1 MLVVHIGQQN
11 PLKEPKSD
19 LLDYKKLILTINIS
33 AKLKLAKKP
42 FLWRLF
48 SKLMYYRGIWRS
60 SSDICGIVRLNI
72 KTLPCC
78 SPTNMSFEVIPRY
91 PFCLVYATSISFF
104 IKSLLKSHRFI
115 TRINVCT
122 LIIISG
128 GRFKT
133 LKLFIAFEKSIY
145 WRSLPYFLLIYHTR
159 LWVV

>member
-1 MLVVHIGQQN
+1 MLEVLIGQQN
-11 PLKEPKSD
+11 LLKEPKSD

-48 SKLMYYRGIWRS
+48 SKLMYYRRIWRS
-60 SSDICGIVRLNI
+60 SSDIGGIVGLNI

-78 SPTNMSFEVIPRY
+78 SPTYMSFEVIPRN

-115 TRINVCT
+115 TRINICT

-133 LKLFIAFEKSIY
+133 LKLFIAFEESIY
-145 WRSLPYFLLIYHTR
+145 RWPLLYFLLIYHTR